1 MSARKFS
8 TDALLGCLPFVCVL
22 FGCGARTEPGTVTVS
37 FVGDILLD
45 SAPGQSIARGQD
57 PFAPTQPLFRGV
69 DLSIGN
75 LECPVANGGTPVDKV
90 YTFRA
95 DPRTLPILRQHF
107 AAVSVANNHSGD
119 YGPDAFRETLQQLRA
134 AGVPYFGGGNDATE
148 AHKPLLLTK
157 NGIKIALLGYDEY
170 HPRSF
175 EASAT
180 RPGVAWAEDEQILF
194 DIEQA
199 RRAGANVVLPFF
211 HWGWENEPAP
221 CTRQRELAEKLIDAG
236 ADAVIGS
243 HPHVT
248 QGAEMYRGKP
258 IIYSL
263 GNFVFDLLD
272 QPENY
277 RGWVLR
283 LVLDRTGVAGFS
295 TSAVRMDDQG
305 TPAPD
310 PSVATPCGQRGDA
323 TTTPCAGSAML
334 SP

>member
-1 MSARKFS
+1 MSARQWLRGV
-8 TDALLGCLPFVCVL
+8 LLGCSPLWCVVL
-22 FGCGARTEPGTVTVS
+22 GCGTRAEQGTVTVS

-57 PFAPTQPLFRGV
+57 PFTPTQPLFRGV

-75 LECPVANGGTPVDKV
+75 LECPVANGGAAVDKI

-95 DPRTLPILRQHF
+95 APSTLPVLGQHF
-107 AAVSVANNHSGD
+107 QAVSLANNHSGD
-119 YGPDAFRETLQQLRA
+119 YGPKAFRETLQQLRA
-134 AGVPYFGGGNDATE
+134 AHIPYFGGGNDATE
-148 AHKPLLLTK
+148 AHQPLLLSK
-157 NGIKIALLGYDEY
+157 NGLKIALLGYDDY

-180 RPGVAWAEDEQILF
+180 QPGAAWAEEEQILL

-199 RRAGANVVLPFF
+199 RRKGAQVVLPFF

-221 CTRQRELAEKLIDAG
+221 CARQRELARKLIDAG
-236 ADAVIGS
+236 ADGVIGS

-248 QGAEMYRGKP
+248 QGAELYRGKP

-272 QPENY
+272 LPENR

-283 LVLDRTGVAGFS
+283 LELDRSGVVRFS
-295 TSAVRMDDQG
+295 TAAVRIDDQG

-310 PSVATPCGQRGDA
+310 PSVETPCGQRGDA
-323 TTTPCAGSAML
+323 ATTPC
-334 SP
+334 PQRP